1 MKLIMSLPATV
12 SKPSSGSINVSPEDR
27 LREAARLYKRT
38 MSDEKEREKLI
49 ENYLPLVKSIVSR
62 MRHHFPD
69 TVESEDL
76 YGIGAKALV
85 LAVNQ
90 FDPSKGRSF
99 GSYAGLRIKGS
110 LLDELRRI
118 DCLPRANRAKARS
131 LQATIAELESKYKRP
146 VSEDEVRQELNVGV
160 NEYRKLLKETQPVTF
175 VPLDAPIDSNTG
187 DGGTPSSLSDVLSDP
202 NETDALEK
210 TESRERVEILR
221 ERIKELPDQQKKIV
235 ALYYYEEMKLAEIAQ
250 IFGLTEGRIS
260 QILSHSIIS
269 LRSHFRTLSQ
279 INLKI

>member
-1 MKLIMSLPATV
+1 MSLPATV
-12 SKPSSGSINVSPEDR
+12 VTNPAGGINVSSEDR

-38 MSDEKEREKLI
+38 MSDEKERDKLI

-131 LQATIAELESKYKRP
+131 LQATIAELESKHKRP
-146 VSEDEVRQELNVGV
+146 VSEDEVRQELNVDEK
-160 NEYRKLLKETQPVTF
+160 EYRKLLKETQPVTF
-175 VPLDAPIDSNTG
+175 VPLDAPIDSNSG
-187 DGGTPSSLSDVLSDP
+187 DGGTPATLSDVLSDP
-202 NETDALEK
+202 TETDALDK
-210 TESRERVEILR
+210 TEGRERVALLR
-221 ERIKELPDQQKKIV
+221 ERIKELPDQQKKIL

-260 QILSHSIIS
+260 QILSHTIIS

-279 INLKI
+279 INIKI

>member
-1 MKLIMSLPATV
+1 
-12 SKPSSGSINVSPEDR
+12 
-27 LREAARLYKRT
+27 
-38 MSDEKEREKLI
+38 
-49 ENYLPLVKSIVSR
+49 

-146 VSEDEVRQELNVGV
+146 VSEHEVREELNVDE

-175 VPLDAPIDSNTG
+175 VPLDAPIDSNAG
-187 DGGTPSSLSDVLSDP
+187 DGGTPATLSDVLSDP
-202 NETDALEK
+202 TEMDALDK
-210 TESRERVEILR
+210 TESLERVALLR
-221 ERIKELPDQQKKIV
+221 ERIKELPDQQKKIL
-235 ALYYYEEMKLAEIAQ
+235 ALYYYEEMRLAEIAQ

-260 QILSHSIIS
+260 QILSHTIIS

-279 INLKI
+279 INIKI

>member
-1 MKLIMSLPATV
+1 MSPPATV
-12 SKPSSGSINVSPEDR
+12 TKSSAGGVNVSSEDR

-76 YGIGAKALV
+76 YGVGAKALV

-90 FDPSKGRSF
+90 FNPSKGRSF

-146 VSEDEVRQELNVGV
+146 VSEDEVRNELKVDE

-175 VPLDAPIDSNTG
+175 VPLDAPIDSNSG
-187 DGGTPSSLSDVLSDP
+187 DGGTPATLSDVLSDP
-202 NETDALEK
+202 TETNALDK
-210 TESRERVEILR
+210 TESRERVALLR
-221 ERIKELPDQQKKIV
+221 ERIKELPDQRKKIL
-235 ALYYYEEMKLAEIAQ
+235 ALYYYEEMKLAEIAE

-260 QILSHSIIS
+260 QILSHTIIS

-279 INLKI
+279 INIKI

>member
-1 MKLIMSLPATV
+1 MSLPATV

>member
-1 MKLIMSLPATV
+1 
-12 SKPSSGSINVSPEDR
+12 
-27 LREAARLYKRT
+27 

>member
-1 MKLIMSLPATV
+1 MSIPATV
-12 SKPSSGSINVSPEDR
+12 AKSSEKGINVSSEDR
-27 LREAARLYKRT
+27 LREVARLYKRT
-38 MSDEKEREKLI
+38 MCDEKEREKLI

-62 MRHHFPD
+62 MRHHFPE

-146 VSEDEVRQELNVGV
+146 VSEDEVREELKVDE

-175 VPLDAPIDSNTG
+175 VPLDAPIDSNAG
-187 DGGTPSSLSDVLSDP
+187 DGGTPASLSDVLSDP
-202 NETDALEK
+202 TETDALEK
-210 TESRERVEILR
+210 TENRERVALLR
-221 ERIKELPDQQKKIV
+221 ERIKELPDQQKKIL

-260 QILSHSIIS
+260 QILSHTIIS
-269 LRSHFRTLSQ
+269 LRSHFRILSQ